1 MTTLTRKKKAQMP
14 AFNWLLVIII
24 GVVILFLAIYF
35 AGRLIRTSGYKTSVV
50 LLRNFDALLNPFAS
64 IGAVGES
71 LSKTINM
78 PVETMVEFSCDP
90 AKLGRQGLRLRS
102 KGSFGKW
109 GEFAPEEGYYYIYDK
124 YIFAAGLKGKKFY
137 LLSKPFA
144 LPFRIEDAI
153 YVISEDYCFVN
164 APNEIEEELNT
175 MMNKSGCYFIEFKN
189 NKVECKEGSKTVCFD
204 GINCDIN
211 VKGVLCGED
220 EECEGAY
227 NYGDAAY
234 KDGEILPFVTDALLY
249 AAIFS
254 DSEIYE
260 CNFERLMYRLGLLCD
275 IYNARTAK
283 LSGRGCNMENID
295 SLITML
301 HDKSTEV
308 IEAPD
313 MTDTTDMS
321 ELYTLAQDLAEKNY
335 YLDCPLF

>member
-1 MTTLTRKKKAQMP
+1 MATLTKKKKAQMP
-14 AFNWLLVIII
+14 EFNWLFAIII
-24 GVVILFLAIYF
+24 GAVILFLAIYF
-35 AGRLIRTSGYKTSVV
+35 AGRLIRTSGYKTSAV

-64 IGAVGES
+64 IGAVGEVE
-71 LSKTINM
+71 SKPIKM
-78 PVETMVEFSCDP
+78 PVETMVEFSCDSTE
-90 AKLGRQGLRLRS
+90 LGRQGLRLRS

-124 YIFAAGLKGKKFY
+124 YIYAAGLKGEKFC

-144 LPFRIEDAI
+144 LPFRVDDVI
-153 YVISEDYCFVN
+153 YIIAQDYCFVD
-164 APNEIEEELNT
+164 APEKIKEELQV
-175 MMNKSGCYFIEFKN
+175 MNKSGCRFIEFKES
-189 NKVECKEGSKTVCFD
+189 KIGCKEGSKKVCFD

-227 NYGDAAY
+227 NYGDVAY

-254 DSEIYE
+254 DSKTYE
-260 CNFERLMYRLGLLCD
+260 CNLERLMYRLGLLCD

-295 SLITML
+295 SLITIL
-301 HDKSTEV
+301 HDKSIEV
-308 IEAPD
+308 D
-313 MTDTTDMS
+313 MIDTTDMS
-321 ELYTLAQDLAEKNY
+321 ELYTLAQDLAKRNY
-335 YLDCPLF
+335 YLECPLF

>member
-1 MTTLTRKKKAQMP
+1 MATLTRKKKAQMP
-14 AFNWLLVIII
+14 EFNWLFAIII
-24 GVVILFLAIYF
+24 GAVILFLAIYF
-35 AGRLIRTSGYKTSVV
+35 AGRLIRTSGYKTSAV

-71 LSKTINM
+71 LSKTIKM

-90 AKLGRQGLRLRS
+90 AELGKEGLRLRS

-164 APNEIEEELNT
+164 APTEIKDELIG
-175 MMNKSGCYFIEFKN
+175 MKIPAIEFKN
-189 NKVECKEGSKTVCFD
+189 SKIECKEGSKKVCFGSID
-204 GINCDIN
+204 CDIN
-211 VKGVLCGED
+211 VKGMLCGED

-227 NYGDAAY
+227 NYGDVAY

-254 DSEIYE
+254 DGEIYE
-260 CNFERLMYRLGLLCD
+260 CNLKRLMYRLGLLCD

-301 HDKSTEV
+301 HDKSIGV
-308 IEAPD
+308 D

-321 ELYTLAQDLAEKNY
+321 ELYTLAQDLAKKNY

>member
-1 MTTLTRKKKAQMP
+1 MATLTKKKKAQMP
-14 AFNWLLVIII
+14 AFNWLFAIII
-24 GVVILFLAIYF
+24 GAVILFLAIYF
-35 AGRLIRTSGYKTSVV
+35 AGRLIRTSGYKTSAV

-64 IGAVGES
+64 IGAAGEV

-78 PVETMVEFSCDP
+78 PVETVVEFSCDP

-109 GEFAPEEGYYYIYDK
+109 NEFAPEEGYYPIYDK

-164 APNEIEEELNT
+164 APAEIKDELIG
-175 MMNKSGCYFIEFKN
+175 MKIPAIEFKES
-189 NKVECKEGSKTVCFD
+189 KIGCKEGSKKVCFD
-204 GINCDIN
+204 AAIDCDIN
-211 VKGVLCGED
+211 IKGTFCEEH
-220 EECEGAY
+220 EECET
-227 NYGDAAY
+227 AY
-234 KDGEILPFVTDALLY
+234 KYGVVNKDGKRLSFVTDALLY

-254 DSEIYE
+254 DGEIYE
-260 CNFERLMYRLGLLCD
+260 CNFNRLIYRLSLLCD
-275 IYNARTAK
+275 IYDARTAK